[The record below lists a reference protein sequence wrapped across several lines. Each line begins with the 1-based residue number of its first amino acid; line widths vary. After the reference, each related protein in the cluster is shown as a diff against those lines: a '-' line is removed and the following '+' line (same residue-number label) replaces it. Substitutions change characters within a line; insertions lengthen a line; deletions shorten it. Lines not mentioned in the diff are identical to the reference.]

1 MNMQEERQTH
11 PWFWPAARGMLI
23 LLTVLLMG
31 LSAMRAEAVSTETS
45 APAPGPRYLVPV
57 GRTVGIKLFARGVMV
72 VGLTDVATETGSC
85 SPAKS
90 CGLKTGDIITQI
102 NGTRVDT
109 IEEVQAVLAQS
120 DGEVEIEATRGR
132 KALTFYPDALP
143 CTADGTPR

>member
-1 MNMQEERQTH
+1 M
-11 PWFWPAARGMLI
+11 
-23 LLTVLLMG
+23 
-31 LSAMRAEAVSTETS
+31 
-45 APAPGPRYLVPV
+45 
-57 GRTVGIKLFARGVMV
+57 

-132 KALTFYPDALP
+132 KALTF
-143 CTADGTPR
+143 